1 MKRDDARREQIAYYR
16 RKGDAP
22 FKMTASKVRLAMT
35 SMG

>member
-1 MKRDDARREQIAYYR
+1 MKRDDARQEQIAYYQ

>member
-1 MKRDDARREQIAYYR
+1 MSPEDARQEQVAYYR